1 MNKVL
6 LLKKIHVM
14 YRNENGKYILLIF
27 LIFGMPVCLIENV
40 KVTDQTDIW
49 NERLALI
56 SHLFQPNIAISGT
69 VLIHIVFQKLA
80 SYGGNCIITFA
91 NRGTNFN

>member
-27 LIFGMPVCLIENV
+27 LIFGMALCLIENV
-40 KVTDQTDIW
+40 EVTDQTY
-49 NERLALI
+49 L
-56 SHLFQPNIAISGT
+56 
-69 VLIHIVFQKLA
+69 K
-80 SYGGNCIITFA
+80 
-91 NRGTNFN
+91 